1 MTISKVKDWVKNS
14 KPQFEITRYVPGGSK
29 IVSNVKRLMDG
40 RTVQGGYFYEI
51 NANQANNIFPYNN
64 PYESASL
71 MIYEFNQDFIHVK
84 YELMFIKKGG
94 EAADSIN
101 RECEIN
107 DIIFT
112 SDNKGIVGFYKKIVL
127 NK

>member
-1 MTISKVKDWVKNS
+1 MTILKVKDWVEHHR
-14 KPQFEITRYVPGGSK
+14 PQFEVSRYVPGGSK

-40 RTVQGGYFYEI
+40 RTVQGGCFYEI
-51 NANQANNIFPYNN
+51 NANQSNNIFPCAN

-71 MIYEFNQDFIHVK
+71 MIYDFNQDLIHVK
-84 YELMFIKKGG
+84 YELMFIEKGG

-112 SDNKGIVGFYKKIVL
+112 SDNKGIIGFYKKRI
-127 NK
+127 